1 MAEQVIIVGM
11 GDMYAGKSPGIVRTN
26 LGSCVAVCVYVPSK
40 KVGGLVHCM
49 MPTCMSKNPLEK
61 KLTKYVD
68 TGIEELLAKIKTLCG
83 SVDGHE
89 MQAKLFGGAK
99 ILAQMTVEI
108 GNDNASMAR
117 EVLKGKGIKIVAE
130 KIGGVKG
137 YKVDMNLETGG
148 VQCQVFGQAAEA
160 F

>member
-1 MAEQVIIVGM
+1 MAEQIVVVGM
-11 GDMYAGKSPGIVRTN
+11 GDMFVGKSPGIVRTN
-26 LGSCVAVCVYVPSK
+26 LGSCVAVCLFVPSK

-49 MPTCMSKNPLEK
+49 MPTCMAQHTVDK

-68 TGIEELLAKIKTLCG
+68 TGIDALLAKIKSISGVSEGL
-83 SVDGHE
+83 E
-89 MQAKLFGGAK
+89 IQAKLFGGAK
-99 ILAQMTVEI
+99 ILVQMTVEI
-108 GNDNASMAR
+108 GNDNATKAR
-117 EVLKGKGIKIVAE
+117 EILKEKGIRIVAE

-148 VQCQVFGQAAEA
+148 VACQVFGQATEG